1 MMSGSQAR
9 VNMADIRDINEFKGK
24 RRVRDTRVDSIR
36 RHPSDSPLA
45 EIVELDQYRDEVIS
59 VEVDS
64 TEKAAEEE
72 PVRPSTHRTVL

>member
-1 MMSGSQAR
+1 MTKTQRQHRIGELIDREVISTAAQ
-9 VNMADIRDINEFKGK
+9 
-24 RRVRDTRVDSIR
+24 
-36 RHPSDSPLA
+36 LA